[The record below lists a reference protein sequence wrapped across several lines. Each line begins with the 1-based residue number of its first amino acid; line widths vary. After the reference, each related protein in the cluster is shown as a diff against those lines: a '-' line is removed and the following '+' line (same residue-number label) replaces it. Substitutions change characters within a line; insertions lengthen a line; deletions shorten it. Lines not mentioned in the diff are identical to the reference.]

1 MSLPVWYLLVVLDL
15 LLLGHSDD
23 AFQLMKTLLHESEAE
38 PSGLLLLPD
47 AFQLP
52 PAHFLGNAR
61 TLLPL
66 LDPLREDLIDAARG
80 QREFKGEFL

>member
-1 MSLPVWYLLVVLDL
+1 M

-23 AFQLMKTLLHESEAE
+23 AFQLVEALLHESEAE

-52 PAHFLGNAR
+52 PAHFLGHAG

-66 LDPLREDLIDAARG
+66 LDPLREDLIDAAEG
-80 QREFKGEFL
+80 QREFKGGFL